1 MVQILKI
8 DFLWLANHN
17 KRGNMDKPLK
27 NGENGADRNS
37 KGQFIAGNKAGKG
50 RPKGSI
56 SIADILKHIGEEHE
70 DNGDRKIDTVMQNV
84 YKYAIQGKAWAV
96 QFIADRTEG
105 KAIERV
111 QTQEIEPI
119 KIIDI
124 ESLKDN

>member
-1 MVQILKI
+1 
-8 DFLWLANHN
+8 
-17 KRGNMDKPLK
+17 MDKPSN
-27 NGENGADRNS
+27 NGDNGADRNS

-56 SIADILKHIGEEHE
+56 SIADILKHIGEEQQ
-70 DNGDRKIDTVMQNV
+70 DSGDRKIDVVMQNV

-119 KIIDI
+119 KILDI
-124 ESLKDN
+124 EGIENN